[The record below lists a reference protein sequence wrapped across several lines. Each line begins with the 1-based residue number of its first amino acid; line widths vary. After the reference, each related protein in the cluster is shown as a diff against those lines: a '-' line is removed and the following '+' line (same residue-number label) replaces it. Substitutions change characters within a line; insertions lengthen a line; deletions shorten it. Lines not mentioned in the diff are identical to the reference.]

1 MLISVVA
8 QIGIILFVCPAIWLI
23 VKYDGWRESIG
34 VTLGVI
40 AVPFIAYTA
49 LRHGQW
55 GIIIPCIVFIIA
67 TFPVLV
73 KGIKTKYTQKSER
86 RV

>member
-23 VKYDGWRESIG
+23 IKYDGWRESIG
-34 VTLGVI
+34 VALGVI

-55 GIIIPCIVFIIA
+55 GIIIPCIVFIVA
-67 TFPVLV
+67 TFPILLT
-73 KGIKTKYTQKSER
+73 GIKTKFRKES
-86 RV
+86 